1 MKVLLWGGTGLLSS
15 EVRSLSV
22 QAGCDVYILNN
33 EHINKN
39 IEKQVNVLIAD
50 FYNKHSV
57 EKAVNDMA
65 FDIVVD
71 FLSRKPEDINRI
83 FPIFKDKCKQYIFIS
98 SACVYRRS
106 KEDGII
112 TEDSPKPNI
121 DWSYNI
127 EKYDCEKTLIRLSNE
142 AGIHYTIIRPYIIY
156 DNTRIPFGIAPLYG
170 YHWTIIG
177 RILAGKPIFVWDKG
191 TSITTLT
198 RVEDFAKGVVGL
210 FDNEKAYNQDFHIVT
225 QEIHTW
231 KEFLEILF
239 SLLNKTIN
247 IVEIP
252 TKYIISEL
260 PEYKEI
266 LLGDRA
272 IDAHFDNSKIL
283 SAVNGL
289 EFSISLKEGLKKT
302 IDHYK
307 ENDYLKGIDYIWDA
321 KIDRLIAN
329 CTSQKISFV
338 DYLGN
343 ANKKD
348 RRIYFIYRH
357 LPVKIANKI
366 LSVLHKINMLK

>member
-1 MKVLLWGGTGLLSS
+1 MKVLLIGGTGLLSS
-15 EVRSLSV
+15 EVLSLSV
-22 QAGCDVYILNN
+22 QIGYDIYILNRGN
-33 EHINKN
+33 NNKN
-39 IEKQVNVLIAD
+39 IKKQVKVLIAD
-50 FYNKHSV
+50 FYNKNSV
-57 EKAVNDMA
+57 EKAVESMY
-65 FDIVVD
+65 FDVVVD

-83 FPIFKDKCKQYIFIS
+83 FLIFKDKCKQYMFIS
-98 SACVYRRS
+98 SACIYRRS

-112 TEDSPKPNI
+112 TEDSSKPNV

-127 EKYDCEKTLIRLSNE
+127 EKYDCEQTLIKLSKE
-142 AGIHYTIIRPYIIY
+142 SGMRYTIVRPYITY

-191 TSITTLT
+191 EAITTLT

-210 FDNEKAYNQDFHIVT
+210 FGNEKAYNEDFHITT
-225 QEIHTW
+225 QETYTW

-239 SLLNKTIN
+239 SLLNKTTE

-252 TKYIISEL
+252 SENIYSKL
-260 PEYKEI
+260 PEYKGI

-272 IDAHFDNSKIL
+272 INASFDNSKIL
-283 SAVNGL
+283 SAVKGFK
-289 EFSISLKEGLKKT
+289 FSLSLKDGLKKT
-302 IDHYK
+302 VDYYK
-307 ENDYLKGIDYIWDA
+307 NNNYLKGIDYAWDA

-329 CTSQKISFV
+329 YTSKKISFT

-348 RRIYFIYRH
+348 RITYFIFRY
-357 LPVKIANKI
+357 LPVKIASKI
-366 LSVLHKINMLK
+366 FSVLHKINKL